1 MQTVGLDH
9 GDILRLLNHR
19 GALSGTDCEYAEAC
33 VVPVP
38 GPCRALTTGSIGEMK
53 AAMSK
58 IEDESKQTVLVVDD
72 EPAIR
77 DIVATLL
84 EDEGY
89 VVRRANDGMEALAAV
104 DDTRIDLVL
113 SDVIM
118 PGLDGA
124 SLARKLRRRGDGIPV
139 VLMSAVY
146 AEVDLPGVRFVP
158 KPFEIDRLLGTV
170 ASALAAS

>member
-1 MQTVGLDH
+1 
-9 GDILRLLNHR
+9 
-19 GALSGTDCEYAEAC
+19 
-33 VVPVP
+33 
-38 GPCRALTTGSIGEMK
+38 
-53 AAMSK
+53 MSK

-77 DIVATLL
+77 DIVAALL

-104 DDTRIDLVL
+104 EDNRIDLVL

-158 KPFEIDRLLGTV
+158 KPFEIDRLLGAV